1 MRIHQLTQ
9 NYIFSDSSIVQVSR
23 VMHAIGVILS
33 AMMLIVAAEGRAE
46 CSSPGELFNR
56 INIPAEYAIQAYW
69 GAQEGSVRRGDDG
82 HSWDAC
88 AGEDSKLWLVLQC
101 APPTKG
107 LDGEDAPG
115 LVPLAQIFADALP
128 NDPPPLNVVD
138 PGDWPELI
146 FKELTGTVD
155 HFRSTA
161 TIRVNGQEF
170 QREVSKEGS
179 DWSFVTTDYE
189 AVLDGDAYGA
199 LRFRTGEEV
208 TLEVEAGEFQLSSRF
223 LVSLEVADLS
233 AEMHRGCPRTEEES
247 KLSTEAW
254 RQLVASR

>member
-1 MRIHQLTQ
+1 MRARIGILPVLMYFCVAGT
-9 NYIFSDSSIVQVSR
+9 SASCPPVSENFQR
-23 VMHAIGVILS
+23 TGY
-33 AMMLIVAAEGRAE
+33 
-46 CSSPGELFNR
+46 SP
-56 INIPAEYAIQAYW
+56 EYAIEAYW
-69 GAQEGSVRRGDDG
+69 GAQEGTVRRGGDG

-88 AGEDSKLWLVLQC
+88 AGDDSELWLVLQC

-107 LDGEDAPG
+107 IHGEDSPG

-138 PGDWPELI
+138 PADWPELI

-170 QREVSKEGS
+170 PGEVLKEGS

-189 AVLDGDAYGA
+189 TVLDGDAYGA
-199 LRFRTGEEV
+199 LRFRAGEEV
-208 TLEVEAGEFQLSSRF
+208 ILEVEAGEFTLTSRF
-223 LVSLEVADLS
+223 LVSQEVADLHG
-233 AEMHRGCPRTEEES
+233 EMLRGCPRTEEES
-247 KLSTEAW
+247 KMSPEDW
-254 RQLVASR
+254 RQLAASR